1 MTILAGLQWS
11 LLVPAAS
18 AALGALA
25 VLAIDAALGR
35 SDGDDRATGRRG
47 LFLTISATIA
57 LASSVASA
65 LVFLTAGATSSFD
78 PLLGHFRMDGLAAA
92 SILIIG
98 SFGILVTWLSTTYLM
113 ALQLRAGDYY
123 ALLLLSSSGAFL
135 AFSADHLLVLFMGLE
150 LLALPAHVL
159 AGFDRG
165 RSRSNEAGL
174 KSFLLGA
181 VATALLLYGMA
192 LLYGA
197 SGRLDFAGVRIALA
211 SDSPLAA
218 AGLALLL
225 VGIGLRAGIAPFHQ
239 WAPDVDEGAPTSV
252 TAFVSV
258 CVRGAAV
265 LILLRLVV
273 HGLPEDAGRE
283 RAVFAALA
291 VLGIVIGSLMAVVQR
306 NVKRLIA
313 WAGVAQLGLLGLAF
327 AAGGAAAYGAMLYQL
342 IALGFM
348 TLGVLGIVLTLAA
361 GGRELERIED
371 FAGIGRSRPALA
383 ALTTLFLMGLAGLPV
398 TAGFWSKWVLLGAI
412 VEAGRSDLVVVA
424 LLGSLVLLY
433 AYMRIPT
440 MLYMRDA
447 PEQETSEAST
457 SELAMLLVC
466 AAITLYLGVFP
477 DPVLPGQS
485 VGLIELLT
493 SLVVSPS

>member
-1 MTILAGLQWS
+1 MTILAGLQWN

-18 AALGALA
+18 AALGALV
-25 VLAIDAALGR
+25 VLAIDAVLGR
-35 SDGDDRATGRRG
+35 TGDDARATGRHG

-57 LASSVASA
+57 LVSSVLSA
-65 LVFLTAGATSSFD
+65 LVFLSAGSTSSFD

-92 SILIIG
+92 SIVIIG

-113 ALQLRAGDYY
+113 ALSLRAGDYY
-123 ALLLLSSSGAFL
+123 ALLLLSLSGAFL

-165 RSRSNEAGL
+165 RLRSNEAGL

-181 VATALLLYGMA
+181 FASALLLYGMA
-192 LLYGA
+192 LLFGA

-211 SDSPLAA
+211 SGSPLAP

-225 VGIGLRAGIAPFHQ
+225 MGIGLRAGIAPFHQ

-258 CVRGAAV
+258 CVRGAALLV
-265 LILLRLVV
+265 LLRLVV
-273 HGLPEDAGRE
+273 HGLPEGDATY

-291 VLGIVIGSLMAVVQR
+291 VVGIVVGSLMAMVQR

-313 WAGVAQLGLLGLAF
+313 WAGVAQLGIMAMSF
-327 AAGGAAAYGAMLYQL
+327 AVGGSAAYGAMLFHL
-342 IALGFM
+342 IAVGFM
-348 TLGVLGIVLTLAA
+348 TLGVLGVLLTLAS
-361 GGRELERIED
+361 GGREVERIED
-371 FAGIGRSRPALA
+371 FAGVGQSRPALA
-383 ALTTLFLMGLAGLPV
+383 ALTTLFLMGLAGLPL
-398 TAGFWSKWVLLGAI
+398 TAGFWAKWALLRAI
-412 VEAGRSDLVVVA
+412 VAEGRVELAAVA
-424 LLGSLVLLY
+424 LLGSVLLLF

-440 MLYMRDA
+440 LLYMRDA
-447 PEQETSEAST
+447 PEHRTSEAST

-466 AAITLYLGVFP
+466 AAVTLYLGVFP
-477 DPVLPGQS
+477 DPVLPGQN
-485 VGLIELLT
+485 VGLIELLARLT
-493 SLVVSPS
+493 ISPS